1 MLEEIF
7 ICHTIRN
14 SRLLF
19 YFLFI
24 SVKELTVF
32 PTVCTVADQV
42 ESFMSFLNGSSVVR
56 LEGEQNSLH
65 ARLAFC
71 SYYDICVSVI
81 ASYNQWQENTVY
93 MWKDHMQDNK
103 KSMFKVHLILV
114 FSMYVQISGVSKY
127 QSIF

>member
-1 MLEEIF
+1 MIG
-7 ICHTIRN
+7 N

-19 YFLFI
+19 SFLI
-24 SVKELTVF
+24 ILSKELTIF
-32 PTVCTVADQV
+32 PTVCTAADQV
-42 ESFMSFLNGSSVVR
+42 VSFMSFLNGSSVVR

-65 ARLAFC
+65 DVKMNARLAFC

-103 KSMFKVHLILV
+103 KSMFKVHLISV
-114 FSMYVQISGVSKY
+114 FSMFVQISGVSKY
-127 QSIF
+127 QSIY